1 MIDSNQALVWVNTMA
16 KGLGIDQTSV
26 LVLTDVTANMSPDE
40 IARQVERQR
49 DQQPQQ
55 QKSQVVAELTV
66 TRISKGHSE
75 PSEEEQLATANTF
88 REAGND
94 LFKSA
99 QNFKDYRKVQAA
111 YTHALNF
118 GPVHDEKLRIALRS
132 NMAILSLRT
141 TDYSFTL
148 IDTDA
153 AEAMLDRNKQLENDF
168 RAKLIFR
175 RASALFKMDFYIRA
189 LNDINE
195 AAKLKPDDKLIIN
208 EQQRFLS
215 YITDTFEKR
224 RKEFAEVY
232 NVMVQSRI
240 FKNPLLV

>member
-1 MIDSNQALVWVNTMA
+1 MS
-16 KGLGIDQTSV
+16 KGLAIEQTAFLIPIDQTK
-26 LVLTDVTANMSPDE
+26 NISPDE
-40 IARQVERQR
+40 IARQIERER
-49 DQQPQQ
+49 DEQQQQ

-66 TRISKGHSE
+66 TRISKRHSE
-75 PSEEEQLATANTF
+75 PSKEEQLATANTY

-99 QNFKDYRKVQAA
+99 QNFKDYRKVHAA
-111 YTHALNF
+111 YTRALNF
-118 GPVHDEKLRIALRS
+118 GPVDDEKLRIALRS

-141 TDYSFTL
+141 TDYSYTL

-153 AEAMLDRNKQLENDF
+153 AEAMLNRNEELENDF

-175 RASALFKMDFYIRA
+175 RASALFKMDFLIRA

-195 AAKLKPDDKLIIN
+195 AARLKPDDKFIIK
-208 EQQRFLS
+208 EQNRFQTCIAVTL
-215 YITDTFEKR
+215 EKR

-232 NVMVQSRI
+232 NVMVQSLI

>member
-1 MIDSNQALVWVNTMA
+1 MVDSNQALPWVNEMS
-16 KGLGIDQTSV
+16 KGLAIDQTSF
-26 LVLTDVTANMSPDE
+26 LIPTDVNENMSPDE
-40 IARQVERQR
+40 VARQVERER
-49 DQQPQQ
+49 DEQHQH
-55 QKSQVVAELTV
+55 QKNQVVAELTV

-75 PSEEEQLATANTF
+75 PSKEEQLATANTY

-99 QNFKDYRKVQAA
+99 QNFKDYRKVHAA
-111 YTHALNF
+111 YTRALNF
-118 GPVHDEKLRIALRS
+118 GPVDDEKLRIALRS

-141 TDYSFTL
+141 TDYSYTL

-153 AEAMLDRNKQLENDF
+153 AEAMLDRNEQLENDF

-175 RASALFKMDFYIRA
+175 RASALFKMDFHIRA

-195 AAKLKPDDKLIIN
+195 AAKLKPDDKLIIT
-208 EQQRFLS
+208 EQKRFQTF
-215 YITDTFEKR
+215 ITETFEKR